1 VLLTIALAAFCA
13 RGEEVSVRAR
23 REGDAVLLE
32 ARAHF
37 KADARVAWEVLTAY
51 DHYAEF
57 VPDLKSSRVLMR
69 SGNTAIVEQRGRL
82 GFLLSDFPL
91 EVRLA
96 VTETPFERVS
106 SYAVS
111 GNVKEM
117 TGTYELV
124 SEGLTLSFVYS
135 GRIVPAF
142 GLPPL
147 IGLAVVQH
155 AVEQQFTALV
165 KEIQR
170 RDALPRQAQQ

>member
-1 VLLTIALAAFCA
+1 
-13 RGEEVSVRAR
+13 
-23 REGDAVLLE
+23 
-32 ARAHF
+32 
-37 KADARVAWEVLTAY
+37 
-51 DHYAEF
+51 
-57 VPDLKSSRVLMR
+57 MR

-96 VTETPFERVS
+96 VTENPFERLS

-117 TGTYELV
+117 TGTYELIP
-124 SEGLTLSFVYS
+124 EGLTLRFVYS

-147 IGLAVVQH
+147 IGLAVVRH

-170 RDALPRQAQQ
+170 CDASSCLFTAR